1 MSHFTLTT
9 GASVGTTSIS
19 NIFLDEYMPGAN
31 GEYVKVYLY
40 LVRSL
45 GDSTR
50 ELSVIG
56 LADVLDCTE
65 SDILRAFKYWEK
77 QGLLKLECNASN
89 VLLGIYLCEPSH
101 LRTIGQPDRQ
111 ASVATPG
118 SSPVVPSVASASA
131 VPERKAYS
139 RDQLREFTSQ
149 SDCRQL
155 LFVCEQYMKKTL
167 TPSEIETLLY
177 FYDQLHFSVDLVEY
191 LVEYCVCKGS
201 SSIHY
206 IEKVGLAWAEAGIT
220 TVSQAKERTTTYRR
234 NTFAI
239 MKAFGINDR
248 NPVQPELDYI
258 EKWLGTYDFTLDL
271 VLEACRRTM
280 DRLHKPN
287 FDYADKILQSWSEK
301 KVHTLAD
308 VERLDQEHQKKNSTR
323 KKPSA
328 ARATGFTNFQQRDYD
343 FDKLEE
349 MLLQSQK

>member
-1 MSHFTLTT
+1 M
-9 GASVGTTSIS
+9 
-19 NIFLDEYMPGAN
+19 
-31 GEYVKVYLY
+31 
-40 LVRSL
+40 LVR
-45 GDSTR
+45 
-50 ELSVIG
+50 
-56 LADVLDCTE
+56 
-65 SDILRAFKYWEK
+65 
-77 QGLLKLECNASN
+77 
-89 VLLGIYLCEPSH
+89 VLLIQTFHICING
-101 LRTIGQPDRQ
+101 RGKG
-111 ASVATPG
+111 A
-118 SSPVVPSVASASA
+118 
-131 VPERKAYS
+131 
-139 RDQLREFTSQ
+139 
-149 SDCRQL
+149 
-155 LFVCEQYMKKTL
+155 
-167 TPSEIETLLY
+167 
-177 FYDQLHFSVDLVEY
+177 
-191 LVEYCVCKGS
+191 YCVRNTGR
-201 SSIHY
+201 
-206 IEKVGLAWAEAGIT
+206 EWADKVA
-220 TVSQAKERTTTYRR
+220 QAKERTTTYRR

>member
-9 GASVGTTSIS
+9 GTSVGTTSIS

-40 LVRSL
+40 LLRSL

-50 ELSVIG
+50 ELSVIC

-101 LRTIGQPDRQ
+101 LRTAGQPDRH
-111 ASVATPG
+111 ASVAPPG

-155 LFVCEQYMKKTL
+155 LFVCEQYMKKML

-177 FYDQLHFSVDLVEY
+177 FYDQHSLY
-191 LVEYCVCKGS
+191 RKGRS
-201 SSIHY
+201 CLGRGRNHHRLSGKGTDYHLPAQY
-206 IEKVGLAWAEAGIT
+206 FRYYEGL
-220 TVSQAKERTTTYRR
+220 R
-234 NTFAI
+234 
-239 MKAFGINDR
+239 
-248 NPVQPELDYI
+248 
-258 EKWLGTYDFTLDL
+258 
-271 VLEACRRTM
+271 
-280 DRLHKPN
+280 
-287 FDYADKILQSWSEK
+287 
-301 KVHTLAD
+301 
-308 VERLDQEHQKKNSTR
+308 HQR
-323 KKPSA
+323 P
-328 ARATGFTNFQQRDYD
+328 
-343 FDKLEE
+343 
-349 MLLQSQK
+349 

>member
-1 MSHFTLTT
+1 M
-9 GASVGTTSIS
+9 
-19 NIFLDEYMPGAN
+19 
-31 GEYVKVYLY
+31 
-40 LVRSL
+40 
-45 GDSTR
+45 
-50 ELSVIG
+50 
-56 LADVLDCTE
+56 
-65 SDILRAFKYWEK
+65 
-77 QGLLKLECNASN
+77 
-89 VLLGIYLCEPSH
+89 
-101 LRTIGQPDRQ
+101 
-111 ASVATPG
+111 
-118 SSPVVPSVASASA
+118 
-131 VPERKAYS
+131 
-139 RDQLREFTSQ
+139 
-149 SDCRQL
+149 
-155 LFVCEQYMKKTL
+155 
-167 TPSEIETLLY
+167 LY

-220 TVSQAKERTTTYRR
+220 TVSQAKERTITYRR

>member
-9 GASVGTTSIS
+9 GTSVGTTSIS

-31 GEYVKVYLY
+31 GEYVRVYLY
-40 LVRSL
+40 LLRSL

-101 LRTIGQPDRQ
+101 LRTAGQPDRH

-258 EKWLGTYDFTLDL
+258 EKWLGT
-271 VLEACRRTM
+271 C
-280 DRLHKPN
+280 P
-287 FDYADKILQSWSEK
+287 
-301 KVHTLAD
+301 
-308 VERLDQEHQKKNSTR
+308 
-323 KKPSA
+323 
-328 ARATGFTNFQQRDYD
+328 
-343 FDKLEE
+343 
-349 MLLQSQK
+349 

>member
-9 GASVGTTSIS
+9 GTSVGTTSIS

-40 LVRSL
+40 LLRSL

-89 VLLGIYLCEPSH
+89 VLLGIYLC
-101 LRTIGQPDRQ
+101 
-111 ASVATPG
+111 
-118 SSPVVPSVASASA
+118 ASA

>member
-1 MSHFTLTT
+1 M
-9 GASVGTTSIS
+9 
-19 NIFLDEYMPGAN
+19 
-31 GEYVKVYLY
+31 
-40 LVRSL
+40 
-45 GDSTR
+45 
-50 ELSVIG
+50 
-56 LADVLDCTE
+56 
-65 SDILRAFKYWEK
+65 
-77 QGLLKLECNASN
+77 KLECNASN

-101 LRTIGQPDRQ
+101 LRTAGQPDRH

-271 VLEACRRTM
+271 VLEACRRIVCTNRILTM
-280 DRLHKPN
+280 RTRSYRAGPKRKYIHWQMWNDWIRNIRRRTVPGRSHPLPGQPDSPISSSVTMILTNWKRCCFKARNNRRITCRLP
-287 FDYADKILQSWSEK
+287 I
-301 KVHTLAD
+301 
-308 VERLDQEHQKKNSTR
+308 NSTIR
-323 KKPSA
+323 SCGNMTA
-328 ARATGFTNFQQRDYD
+328 ANIRITGFNVPGSIRSTNR
-343 FDKLEE
+343 
-349 MLLQSQK
+349 SPGSVRSTQKSLPAVFVRRSG